1 MITSLKSVVCI
12 ICITLAAPGVF
23 AQDLK
28 GKKML
33 FIDSYHEGYAWSDG
47 LTSGIQ
53 EVIEGKG
60 IDFRIFRMDTKRNA
74 STEFKEN
81 KALEAK
87 ALIEEFKPDVVIAA
101 DDNASLYVVAP
112 YYKNSSIPIV
122 FCGVNWDC
130 SNYGYPYENTTGM
143 IEMSGIRQILEK
155 LQTITPGRRLGYLSA
170 SEYTDQKEVEV
181 YKKIFGLDIQ
191 TFFVQDFAEWKDKFI
206 ELQSKL
212 DMFIVGNNAGIKG
225 WDHAQAEDFVL
236 KNKKIPTGALYEWV
250 APYALLSASNVP
262 EEQGRWSAY
271 AALKILRGT
280 PPSSIEMATN
290 KEIKLIVNRK
300 VEKAS
305 GITIPSDI
313 IAAADV
319 IIE

>member
-1 MITSLKSVVCI
+1 MITSMKCFICAV
-12 ICITLAAPGVF
+12 CITLAASCVF

-28 GKKML
+28 GKKIL

-47 LTSGIQ
+47 LTSGIR
-53 EVIEGKG
+53 ETIEGRG
-60 IDFRIFRMDTKRNA
+60 IDLKIFRMDTKRNA

-81 KALEAK
+81 KALETK
-87 ALIEEFKPDVVIAA
+87 ALIEKYKPDVVIAA
-101 DDNASLYVVAP
+101 DDNASLFIVAP
-112 YYKNSSIPIV
+112 YYKNSPIPVV

-155 LQTITPGRRLGYLSA
+155 LNTITSGRRIGYLSA

-181 YKKIFGLDIQ
+181 YRKIFQLDIK
-191 TFFVQDFAEWKDKFI
+191 TYFAKDFAEWKDRFLQ
-206 ELQSKL
+206 LQSEV

-225 WDHAQAEDFVL
+225 WDDAQAEEFVL
-236 KNKKIPTGALYEWV
+236 KNTRIPTGALYEWV

-262 EEQGRWSAY
+262 EEQGRWSAL
-271 AALKILRGT
+271 AAMKIMDGT

-290 KEIKLIVNRK
+290 KEIKLIVNKRM
-300 VEKAS
+300 EKAS
-305 GITIPSDI
+305 GITIPSEI
-313 IAAADV
+313 TAAADV